1 MATATIH
8 APGTSWSGAVT
19 ACGRKAGETA
29 TDPAA
34 ITCLSPACYHKR
46 LAHEQKIETAATTEA
61 TFAQSLRT
69 EQHRGEPDPEAI
81 AENDGRRAR
90 SASLIATAPSG
101 IEIVS
106 VSLGFHAL
114 VTTSDGA
121 HGLYHMAK
129 NLMDAAAR
137 ARAII
142 DAREY
147 AAEYAAQKAS
157 A

>member
-8 APGTSWSGAVT
+8 APGTSWRGAVT
-19 ACGRKAGETA
+19 ACGRKAGETT

-34 ITCLSPACYHKR
+34 ITCQAAACGEKR
-46 LAHEQKIETAATTEA
+46 VAHERKMGLAAQTEA
-61 TFAQSLRT
+61 TFTQHLRT
-69 EQHRGEPDPEAI
+69 EQHFGEPDPEAI

-90 SASLIATAPSG
+90 GASLIATAPSG

-121 HGLYHMAK
+121 DGLYHMAD
-129 NLMDAAAR
+129 NLLDAAQR

-142 DAREY
+142 EARKY